1 MTQDAVQDAQKPAEA
16 GPPPRR
22 RRGRGRRPAAEVRS
36 DVLDAA
42 GGLLLDAGMGS
53 FTIEAVA
60 ERAGV
65 SKTTLYK
72 WWPSKGALAL
82 DGYFH
87 AVESAL
93 AFPDTGDLRADLTA
107 QLRAFVRIL
116 TLTPAGRVIAE
127 LIGQAQ
133 TDPELS
139 AALLERYSGPR
150 RDLAVL
156 RMLGAQAEGRL
167 RPDVDPEVV
176 VDQLW
181 GACYHR
187 LLLPNLPVDED
198 FADSLVAN
206 LWRGIGT

>member
-1 MTQDAVQDAQKPAEA
+1 MQERSELEA
-16 GPPPRR
+16 APRP
-22 RRGRGRRPAAEVRS
+22 RRGRGRRPAGEVRA

-42 GGLLLDAGMGS
+42 GGLLLDRGMGT

-65 SKTTLYK
+65 SKTTIYK

-87 AVESAL
+87 VVEAVL
-93 AFPDTGDLRADLTA
+93 AFPDSDDVEADLTT

-116 TLTPAGRVIAE
+116 NETPAGRVIAE

-150 RDLAVL
+150 RDLAVR
-156 RMLGAQAEGRL
+156 RMRRAQADGQL
-167 RPDVDPEVV
+167 RSDVDPEVL

-187 LLLPNLPVDED
+187 LLMPVLPVTEE
-198 FADSLVAN
+198 FATSLIAN
-206 LWRGIGT
+206 LLRGVRA

>member
-1 MTQDAVQDAQKPAEA
+1 MTQDAVQDAQQPAEA
-16 GPPPRR
+16 GPPPGR

-116 TLTPAGRVIAE
+116 TTTPAGRVIAE

-156 RMLGAQAEGRL
+156 RMRGAQAEGRL
-167 RPDVDPEVV
+167 RSDVDPEVV

-206 LWRGIGT
+206 LWRGIGI

>member
-1 MTQDAVQDAQKPAEA
+1 MRA
-16 GPPPRR
+16 
-22 RRGRGRRPAAEVRS
+22 

-42 GGLLLDAGMGS
+42 GGLLLDRGMGT

-60 ERAGV
+60 GRAGV
-65 SKTTLYK
+65 SKTTIYK

-87 AVESAL
+87 VVEAVL
-93 AFPDTGDLRADLTA
+93 AFPDSDDVEADLTT

-116 TLTPAGRVIAE
+116 TETPAGRVIAE

-150 RDLAVL
+150 RDLAVR
-156 RMLGAQAEGRL
+156 RMRRAQAEGQL
-167 RPDVDPEVV
+167 RADVDPEVL

-187 LLLPNLPVDED
+187 LLMPILPVTEE
-198 FADSLVAN
+198 FATSLIAN
-206 LWRGIGT
+206 LLRGVRP